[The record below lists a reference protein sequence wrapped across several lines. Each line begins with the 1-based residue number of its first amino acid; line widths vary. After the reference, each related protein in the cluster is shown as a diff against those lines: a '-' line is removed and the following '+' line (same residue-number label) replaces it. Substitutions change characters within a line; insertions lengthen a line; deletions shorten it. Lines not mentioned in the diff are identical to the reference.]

1 MSRATWPLSSREVAR
16 YGAGMDTETE
26 TRDVTTDEQDTE
38 GHNTMT
44 LQLGWD
50 PIGERRRQA
59 QHVARDSRPTVQEKR
74 GIFERFRR
82 PSR

>member
-1 MSRATWPLSSREVAR
+1 MNDDTTT
-16 YGAGMDTETE
+16 GTETT
-26 TRDVTTDEQDTE
+26 TRPGVDEQDTE

-59 QHVARDSRPTVQEKR
+59 ERVARDRDSRPTVQEKR
-74 GIFERFRR
+74 GLFGRLRR
-82 PSR
+82 R